1 MSTEGSAIRILV
13 IEDEAPIRH
22 LLRAYFQDTQFKL
35 MEAETAKEGMIAI
48 AEKRPDLVLLDLGLP
63 DQDGLEVITSIRL
76 WSSVPVIVISA
87 RGQEEEKVKC
97 LEAGADDYLTKPFG
111 MAELTVRI
119 KVALR
124 HVASQSSSE
133 PIFETDTLKID
144 FNLRRVWSRG
154 QEVHLPPLQYNLLT
168 TLVKHAGKVVTNR
181 QLLSE
186 VWGPEYSEESQYL
199 RVYVGYLR
207 KKLEETPEDPKL
219 ILTEHRVGYRLSI

>member
-1 MSTEGSAIRILV
+1 MSTEGSAIRVLV

-22 LLRAYFQDTQFKL
+22 LLKAYLQDTQFKL
-35 MEAETAKEGMIAI
+35 IEAETAKEGLLAI
-48 AEKRPDLVLLDLGLP
+48 ADKRPEIVLLDLGLP
-63 DQDGLEVITSIRL
+63 DQDGFEVINTIRT

-87 RGQEEEKVKC
+87 RGAEEEKVKC
-97 LEAGADDYLTKPFG
+97 LEAGADDYVTKPFG
-111 MAELTVRI
+111 MSELMVRM

-124 HVASQSSSE
+124 HVAGQNPSE
-133 PIFETDTLKID
+133 PVFESETLKID

-154 QEVHLPPLQYNLLT
+154 EEVHLPPLQYNLLT

-199 RVYVGYLR
+199 RVYIGYLR

-219 ILTEHRVGYRLSI
+219 ILTEHRVGYRLSV